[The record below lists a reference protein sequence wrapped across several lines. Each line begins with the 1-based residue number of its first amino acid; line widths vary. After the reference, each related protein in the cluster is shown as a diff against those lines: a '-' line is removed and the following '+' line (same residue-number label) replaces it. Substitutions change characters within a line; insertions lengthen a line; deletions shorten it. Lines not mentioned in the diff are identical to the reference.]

1 MWKLIKLEWK
11 KNNIIKYVRNAAI
24 VTAVLLVFVIS
35 MAGEL
40 EMTASAEGNGKALLN
55 VTVGLFV
62 HMSYI
67 VFTGVKIGRASCRER
82 VWYLV

>member
-11 KNNIIKYVRNAAI
+11 KNNIMKYVRNAAI

-62 HMSYI
+62 HM
-67 VFTGVKIGRASCRER
+67 
-82 VWYLV
+82 